1 MTATLRKGLVLLVIV
16 FAGYYIFN
24 DPSGAA
30 SFSKQA
36 SSHIWDGLVQL
47 FQSLIDFLN
56 ALFS

>member
-1 MTATLRKGLVLLVIV
+1 VVV